1 MKKLILIVGVL
12 IAVLAIGGSIWVV
25 SAQTTDP
32 QNPDQDYTCPG
43 YGDGEFSGG
52 YGMRGRG
59 MMGGYYGQSAQTG
72 CLAGDVDNPMHTAMI
87 PFFAEALGL
96 SEDELNTRLSNG
108 ESLYAIAAEAG
119 VSEEEFFSLMQDFH
133 TSYWESADVDG
144 SFFQNRYERMQERW
158 SGEDSS
164 GYPAGGC
171 HGNGRSGNW
180 GGMMGWFQPES

>member
-1 MKKLILIVGVL
+1 MKKIIMVVGIL

-25 SAQTTDP
+25 SAQSADP
-32 QNPDQDYTCPG
+32 QTPVCPG
-43 YGDGEFSGG
+43 YADGEYSGR

-59 MMGGYYGQSAQTG
+59 MMGGFYGQNAQTG

-87 PFFAEALGL
+87 TFFADALDL
-96 SEDELNTRLSNG
+96 SEDELNKQLSDG
-108 ESLYAIAAEAG
+108 ESLSAIATEAG
-119 VSEEEFFSLMQDFH
+119 VTEEEFFTLMQEFH
-133 TSYWESADVDG
+133 TSFWESADVD
-144 SFFQNRYERMQERW
+144 SEFFQNRFDRMQERW
-158 SGEDSS
+158 SGENAS